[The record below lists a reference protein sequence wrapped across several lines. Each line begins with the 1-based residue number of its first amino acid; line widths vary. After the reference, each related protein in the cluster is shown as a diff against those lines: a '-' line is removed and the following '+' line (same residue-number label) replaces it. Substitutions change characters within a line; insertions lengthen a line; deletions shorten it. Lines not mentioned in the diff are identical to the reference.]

1 MTTKNEKT
9 KFEQIRDEDLSY
21 LQYNYLLYLLAL
33 KKQTIVSLTIVNN
46 PTSNSVQFIFFRGSR
61 SGAVS
66 TKSFHVPKGEAPFFN
81 SWISRDFPELER
93 TVING
98 KKKVVTSENQ

>member
-1 MTTKNEKT
+1 MSTKTE
-9 KFEQIRDEDLSY
+9 FEQIVNEDLSY
-21 LQYNYLLYLLAL
+21 LQYHYLLYALAL
-33 KKQTIVSLTIVNN
+33 KKETLLSVTIINN
-46 PTSNSVQFIFFRGSR
+46 ATFDSVRFIFFKESR

-66 TKSFHVPKGEAPFFN
+66 TKTFHVPKGEAPFFN

>member
-1 MTTKNEKT
+1 MSTKTE
-9 KFEQIRDEDLSY
+9 FEQIVNEDLSY
-21 LQYNYLLYLLAL
+21 LQYHYLIYALAL
-33 KKQTIVSLTIVNN
+33 KKQNLVSLTVINN
-46 PTSNSVQFIFFRGSR
+46 PTSDSVQFVFFKESR

-66 TKSFHVPKGEAPFFN
+66 TKSFHVPKSEAPFFN
-81 SWISRDFPELER
+81 GWISRDFPELER

>member
-1 MTTKNEKT
+1 MTEKT
-9 KFEQIRDEDLSY
+9 EYEQIINEDLSF
-21 LQYNYLLYLLAL
+21 LQYHYLLYTLAL
-33 KKQTIVSLTIVNN
+33 KKQTVVSLTIVNN
-46 PTSNSVQFIFFRGSR
+46 PTSNSVQFIFFRESR

-66 TKSFHVPKGEAPFFN
+66 TKTFHVPKGEAPFFN

>member
-1 MTTKNEKT
+1 MTEKT
-9 KFEQIRDEDLSY
+9 EFEQIINEDLSF
-21 LQYNYLLYLLAL
+21 LQYHYLLYTLAL
-33 KKQTIVSLTIVNN
+33 KKQTVVSLTIVNN
-46 PTSNSVQFIFFRGSR
+46 PTSNSVQFIFFRESR

-81 SWISRDFPELER
+81 GWISRDFPELER

>member
-1 MTTKNEKT
+1 MTEKT
-9 KFEQIRDEDLSY
+9 KFEQIINEDLSY
-21 LQYNYLLYLLAL
+21 LQYHYLLYTLAL
-33 KKQTIVSLTIVNN
+33 KKQALVSVTIINN
-46 PTSNSVQFIFFRGSR
+46 STSGAVTFIFFKESR

-66 TKSFHVPKGEAPFFN
+66 TKTFHVPKGEAPFFN
-81 SWISRDFPELER
+81 GWISRDFPELER

>member
-1 MTTKNEKT
+1 MTEKT

-21 LQYNYLLYLLAL
+21 LQYHYLLYTLAL
-33 KKQTIVSLTIVNN
+33 KKQTIVSVTIVNN
-46 PTSNSVQFIFFRGSR
+46 PTSDTVTFIFFKESR

-66 TKSFHVPKGEAPFFN
+66 TKTFYVPKGEAPFFN
-81 SWISRDFPELER
+81 GWISRDFPELER

-98 KKKVVTSENQ
+98 KKKAVSSENQ

>member
-1 MTTKNEKT
+1 MTEKT
-9 KFEQIRDEDLSY
+9 EYEQIINEDLSF
-21 LQYNYLLYLLAL
+21 LQYHYLLYTLPL
-33 KKQTIVSLTIVNN
+33 KKQTVVSLTIVNN
-46 PTSNSVQFIFFRGSR
+46 PTSNSVQFIFFRESR

-81 SWISRDFPELER
+81 DWISRDFPELER

>member
-1 MTTKNEKT
+1 MTEKT
-9 KFEQIRDEDLSY
+9 EYEQIINEDLSF
-21 LQYNYLLYLLAL
+21 LQYHYLLYTLAL
-33 KKQTIVSLTIVNN
+33 KKQTVVSLTIVNN
-46 PTSNSVQFIFFRGSR
+46 PTSNSVQFIFFRESR

-81 SWISRDFPELER
+81 GWISRDFPELER

>member
-1 MTTKNEKT
+1 MSTKTE
-9 KFEQIRDEDLSY
+9 FEQIVNEDLSY
-21 LQYNYLLYLLAL
+21 LQYHYLIYALAL
-33 KKQTIVSLTIVNN
+33 KKQNLVSLTIINN
-46 PTSNSVQFIFFRGSR
+46 PTSDSVQFIFFKESR

-66 TKSFHVPKGEAPFFN
+66 TKSFHVPKSEAPFFN
-81 SWISRDFPELER
+81 GWILRDFPELER

>member
-1 MTTKNEKT
+1 MRTKTEY
-9 KFEQIRDEDLSY
+9 EQIINEDLSF
-21 LQYNYLLYLLAL
+21 LQYHYLLYLLAL
-33 KKQTIVSLTIVNN
+33 KKQTLVSVTIINN
-46 PTSNSVQFIFFRGSR
+46 PTSDSATFIFFKESR

-66 TKSFHVPKGEAPFFN
+66 TKSFHVPKCEAPFFN
-81 SWISRDFPELER
+81 GWISRDFPELER